1 MQIDFS
7 KYTLEELLDIE
18 RNIDKDAY
26 PERYEIV
33 CSLIMLK
40 EADPVEVDSIEL
52 KEKSNKI
59 HRALYVVGL
68 FWFFALCSLIKGE
81 FTIKSY
87 TATFANEPL
96 AFFCGVGFYFCF
108 GLYFYLQYKRQY
120 KKLISKD

>member
-1 MQIDFS
+1 MQVDFS

-33 CSLIMLK
+33 CSLIKLK

-68 FWFFALCSLIKGE
+68 FWFFALYSLIKGE

-96 AFFCGVGFYFCF
+96 AFFLWRWVLF
-108 GLYFYLQYKRQY
+108 LLW
-120 KKLISKD
+120 LIFLFTV